1 MSFVEKL
8 QAARE
13 ETIRKGIYVNYGLG
27 ELVPR
32 SSLNYPAKG
41 S

>member
-13 ETIRKGIYVNYGLG
+13 ETIRKGIYVNLGLG
-27 ELVPR
+27 ELVLR
-32 SSLNYPAKG
+32 SFPSYPEKG